1 MRLNKNELSLVHQ
14 MIRIAI
20 AGMAFS
26 TTWEALQASGWD
38 EQRLATLQHDWE
50 QVNLIDAFERGM
62 LAERAIGPVL
72 MDHVRQ
78 AKGRESRNMFSLFK
92 TTVGGTGTSNNYW
105 SDFWNQVLMSAY
117 KVTTMNEDERIGF
130 TFETDVVGIIRMVKA
145 NRPWPEVRIAN
156 SNLFQQLDEKLEG
169 SRNARF
175 HIHRFIVSEIT
186 IPNVVNALRVAVQN
200 ETKRRLAITAIA
212 LKRYELRHGH
222 PPPNLS
228 ALTPEL
234 LGQVLIDPMSGGP
247 LCYRLNPDGTFVLYS
262 VGEDGKDDGGKGGMD
277 FWSGP
282 DAVWPAAATPEE
294 AAAAENAALKK

>member
-1 MRLNKNELSLVHQ
+1 MGV
-14 MIRIAI
+14 
-20 AGMAFS
+20 G
-26 TTWEALQASGWD
+26 
-38 EQRLATLQHDWE
+38 
-50 QVNLIDAFERGM
+50 
-62 LAERAIGPVL
+62 AIGAGNSFWSGMMNEAFPV
-72 MDHVRQ
+72 
-78 AKGRESRNMFSLFK
+78 
-92 TTVGGTGTSNNYW
+92 
-105 SDFWNQVLMSAY
+105 AY
-117 KVTTMNEDERIGF
+117 KFTSMNEDELIRF
-130 TFETDVVGIIRMVKA
+130 THDGEAIDVIRLVQA
-145 NRPWPEVRIAN
+145 NRPWPEVRAAC
-156 SNLFQQLDEKLEG
+156 SNLNQHLDEKLKG
-169 SRNARF
+169 GRNDHF
-175 HIHRFIVSEIT
+175 HIHRFIVSKIT